1 MISNK
6 KFKLSL
12 GMLLFCLVALIILSL
27 SIGDSPF
34 SVLDVLHSILGQASQ
49 TTRFIIFSIRLPRIL
64 ACLIGGASL
73 ALSGL
78 LLQTLT
84 RNPLADSGILGINAG
99 AGMVMAV
106 FISYD
111 LTKNLSSL
119 YILPF
124 LAMAGGF
131 VTILLV
137 YGVSQSPGK
146 RMSPVRLIIT
156 GVGISTML
164 SGIMVSVVGTIDQ
177 YKVSYIVSWLSG
189 RISGDDWQTLGITIP
204 ILILLW
210 LFTASRYQTLN
221 IMTLNEQTSLALG
234 VNLKKERIIILFL
247 ATSLAS
253 ISLLLVGNIT
263 FIGLI
268 AGHIARRL
276 GSAKHQHS
284 IPLSLLLG
292 MMLLLISDT
301 MGRVFLVGTDIP
313 TGILVSIFGA
323 PYFLYLMY
331 QEK

>member
-1 MISNK
+1 MANNRFKIS
-6 KFKLSL
+6 LSL
-12 GMLLFCLVALIILSL
+12 VFVLLLLVIVLSL
-27 SIGDSPF
+27 SIGDSQS
-34 SVLDVLHSILGQASQ
+34 SVIEVIKALLGQASQ
-49 TTRFIIFSIRLPRIL
+49 ATRFIILNIRLPRIL
-64 ACLIGGASL
+64 ACLLGGASL

-119 YILPF
+119 YVLPF

-131 VTILLV
+131 ATILLV
-137 YGVSQSPGK
+137 YWVSQQAGK

-164 SGIMVSVVGTIDQ
+164 SGVMVSIVGNIDQ
-177 YKVSYIVSWLSG
+177 YKVTYIVSWLSG
-189 RISGDDWQTLGITIP
+189 RVSGDDWQSLGIAAP
-204 ILILLW
+204 LLLLLW
-210 LFTASRYQTLN
+210 LFTASRYQILN

-234 VNLKKERIIILFL
+234 LNLQKERVITLIL

-253 ISLLLVGNIT
+253 ISLILVGNIT
-263 FIGLI
+263 FVGLV
-268 AGHIARRL
+268 AGHIARRI
-276 GSAKHQHS
+276 SSSKHQHS
-284 IPLSLLLG
+284 IPLALLLG
-292 MMLLLISDT
+292 MVLLLISDSI
-301 MGRVFLVGTDIP
+301 GRVLLVGTGIP
-313 TGILVSIFGA
+313 TGILVSIMGA
-323 PYFLYLMY
+323 PYFLYLHY